1 MATNSNQSTYDA
13 AQIQMLRG
21 LEAVRENMGMYL
33 GGQDTSALHHL
44 VYEVVDNSVD
54 EALAGFC
61 DTIIVEMRTDG
72 SIAVVDNGRGIPT
85 DIHPVEGRSALEIVL
100 TELHAGG
107 KFKGSQG
114 YKVSGGLHGV
124 GVSAV
129 NAVSEFLR
137 AEVKRDGKLWAQ
149 DFRLGMPQAPVKA
162 VGDAEGTGTTIIFK
176 PDAQLFTTVDFNYR
190 TLANRLRDMA
200 YLNKSLRFKLVD
212 YNHDREVTYYFDG
225 GIVSFVRHLTREKG
239 PVLAQPFYVEKP
251 YENVNV
257 EIAMQY
263 TGDFN
268 ENLLAF
274 TNNIANPDGGTHVT
288 GFRAALT
295 RTINAYGRNKGL
307 LKEGDALSGEDVRE
321 GLTAIISIKLFRPQF
336 ESQTKSKLA
345 TPEAKTAVETVLNE
359 ALSAFLDENPN
370 EARRI
375 IEKSLLAS
383 RARDAARKA
392 RDLVQRKG
400 ALEGFAL
407 PGKLADCSDK
417 EPAHCEIFIVEGDSA
432 GGCFSGDTLVALA
445 DGRNLSFKDIV
456 AEQAQGIEHF
466 CYTIRNDGKIG
477 LERIINPRITKRNA
491 QVINVHLDN
500 GDVITCTPDH
510 RFMLRDG
517 SYKPASQLTP
527 TDSLMPLYRK
537 QASEYNVVLDPQTN
551 TWVEVETDIE
561 LAALEISAPTN
572 HKIIKIEAVDQL
584 IDVYDIE
591 VPHTHNFALAS
602 GIFVHNSAKQGRDRR
617 FQAIL
622 PLRGKILNVEKSR
635 LDKML
640 ANNEVRALI
649 TALGTGIGET
659 FDISRLRY
667 HRILIMSVA
676 GDEPTLIRNAQ
687 GHTEF
692 VRIGE
697 FIDQCI
703 AGQRSASEYEV
714 ISFDQKRHVA
724 RFRPLK
730 AVMRHANHE
739 PMYKLTTRYGRS
751 VKVTASHSV
760 FVLENGQPVLKKG
773 DQIRLGDQLVAS
785 RRIPRPASQ
794 PREIDLMKLF
804 AAAGLIDNLYLR
816 GESVRT
822 IAAQRVLNN
831 VSQPEQWNE
840 ARISLHTAAWE
851 RLVEYRQ
858 ANGLS
863 QKAVAQRL
871 GVKQA
876 ITISQWERGMLRP
889 IQSQFDNYLATI
901 GWEEPISYEL
911 VPSKIERLLLQDDS
925 SNNARW
931 REVSNYKAFDSFSID
946 ELDLLDRDV
955 ELVPQAHDDR
965 AFPRMLSITSE
976 LLWFLGWFTAE
987 GSLSKHQVS
996 LSLGQ
1001 KDAAF
1006 FDELKT
1012 TIEQLFGETPRFHQS
1027 PDNGGIKCYFHSV
1040 LAARLIRALGLGAV
1054 AHQKRVPNMLFSLS
1068 NDLQRSYL
1076 EGYFLGDGTLS
1087 DSTISMTTNSTEL
1100 KDGLLYLLGQLGVF
1114 AGVSKIKPNLPADAP
1129 IQTVHDYYNIAISG
1143 KQQLEQLRG
1152 VWQRHHLA
1160 AKVEAHL
1167 AKPATKAQAFTPL
1180 SDDMVGLEVLA
1191 VEELA
1196 PTGEFVY
1203 DFSVEE
1209 DENFLCGTG
1218 GLYAHNTDADVDG
1231 SHIRTLLLTF
1241 FFRHMRDLITNG
1253 HLYVAQP
1260 PLFRV
1265 QHGKAYKYV
1274 YDEATRDE
1282 YIRSLPAGT
1291 KVTVQRF
1298 KGLGEMNPDQLWDTT
1313 LNPGNRMILQV
1324 TIEDAMEAD
1333 ETFSMLMGE
1342 IVLPRKRFIQ
1352 THAADVKNLDV

>member
-149 DFRLGMPQAPVKA
+149 DFRLGMPQAPVHE

-257 EIAMQY
+257 EISMQY

-288 GFRAALT
+288 GFRTALT

-359 ALSAFLDENPN
+359 ALSTFLDENPN

-432 GGCFSGDTLVALA
+432 GG
-445 DGRNLSFKDIV
+445 
-456 AEQAQGIEHF
+456 
-466 CYTIRNDGKIG
+466 
-477 LERIINPRITKRNA
+477 
-491 QVINVHLDN
+491 
-500 GDVITCTPDH
+500 
-510 RFMLRDG
+510 
-517 SYKPASQLTP
+517 
-527 TDSLMPLYRK
+527 
-537 QASEYNVVLDPQTN
+537 
-551 TWVEVETDIE
+551 
-561 LAALEISAPTN
+561 
-572 HKIIKIEAVDQL
+572 
-584 IDVYDIE
+584 
-591 VPHTHNFALAS
+591 
-602 GIFVHNSAKQGRDRR
+602 SAKQGRDRR

-676 GDEPTLIRNAQ
+676 GDEPTLIRNGQ

-794 PREIDLMKLF
+794 PREIDLVKLF
-804 AAAGLIDNLYLR
+804 AEAGLIDNLYLR

-840 ARISLHTAAWE
+840 ARINLHTAAWE

-889 IQSQFDNYLATI
+889 IQSQFDEYLATI

-925 SNNARW
+925 SANARW
-931 REVSNYKAFDSFSID
+931 REVSNYKAFDRFSND

-965 AFPRMLSITSE
+965 AFPRMLSITPE

-987 GSLSKHQVS
+987 GSLSKYQVS

-1012 TIEQLFGETPRFHQS
+1012 TIEQLFGETPRFYQS
-1027 PDNGGIKCYFHSV
+1027 PDNGGIKCYFNSV

>member
-1 MATNSNQSTYDA
+1 MATNPNQSTYDA

-54 EALAGFC
+54 EALAGYC

-149 DFRLGMPQAPVKA
+149 DFRLGMPQAPVHQ
-162 VGDAEGTGTTIIFK
+162 VGDADGTGTTIIFK
-176 PDAQLFTTVDFNYR
+176 PDAQLFTTVEFNYR

-212 YNHDREVTYYFDG
+212 YNNDREVTYYFDG

-239 PVLAQPFYVEKP
+239 PLLAQPFYVEKP
-251 YENVNV
+251 HENVNV

-288 GFRAALT
+288 GYRAALT
-295 RTINAYGRNKGL
+295 RTINAYGRSKGL

-359 ALSAFLDENPN
+359 ALSGFLDENPN

-432 GGCFSGDTLVALA
+432 GG
-445 DGRNLSFKDIV
+445 
-456 AEQAQGIEHF
+456 
-466 CYTIRNDGKIG
+466 
-477 LERIINPRITKRNA
+477 
-491 QVINVHLDN
+491 
-500 GDVITCTPDH
+500 
-510 RFMLRDG
+510 
-517 SYKPASQLTP
+517 
-527 TDSLMPLYRK
+527 
-537 QASEYNVVLDPQTN
+537 
-551 TWVEVETDIE
+551 
-561 LAALEISAPTN
+561 
-572 HKIIKIEAVDQL
+572 
-584 IDVYDIE
+584 
-591 VPHTHNFALAS
+591 
-602 GIFVHNSAKQGRDRR
+602 SAKQGRDRR

-676 GDEPTLIRNAQ
+676 GDEPTLIRNGQ

-703 AGQRSASEYEV
+703 AGQRQASEYEV
-714 ISFDQKRHVA
+714 ISFDQKRNVA

-739 PMYKLTTRYGRS
+739 PMYKLSTRYGRS

-773 DQIRLGDQLVAS
+773 DQIKLGDQLVAS
-785 RRIPRPASQ
+785 RRIPRPAIQ
-794 PREIDLMKLF
+794 PREIDLIKLF
-804 AAAGLIDNLYLR
+804 AEAGLIDNLYLR

-911 VPSKIERLLLQDDS
+911 VPSKLERLLLQDDS
-925 SNNARW
+925 SANARW
-931 REVSNYKAFDSFSID
+931 REVSNYKAFNSFNND
-946 ELDLLDRDV
+946 EIDLLDRDV

-965 AFPRMLSITSE
+965 AFPRMLAITPE

-1006 FDELKT
+1006 FAELKT
-1012 TIEQLFGETPRFHQS
+1012 TIEQLFGETPRFYQS

-1054 AHQKRVPNMLFSLS
+1054 AHQKQVPDMLFSLS
-1068 NDLQRSYL
+1068 SDLQRSYL
-1076 EGYFLGDGTLS
+1076 EGYFLGDGTLC
-1087 DSTISMTTNSTEL
+1087 DSTISMTTNSPEL
-1100 KDGLLYLLGQLGVF
+1100 KDGLLYLFGQLGIF
-1114 AGVSKIKPNLPADAP
+1114 AGVSNIKPNLPADAP
-1129 IQTVHDYYNIAISG
+1129 IQTVHDYYSIAISG
-1143 KQQLEQLRG
+1143 KQQLEQLRS

-1167 AKPATKAQAFTPL
+1167 AKPTTKAQAFTPI

-1191 VEELA
+1191 VEELT

-1291 KVTVQRF
+1291 KVIVQRF

-1324 TIEDAMEAD
+1324 TIEDALAAD

>member
-1 MATNSNQSTYDA
+1 MATNPNQSTYDA

-54 EALAGFC
+54 EALAGYC

-149 DFRLGMPQAPVKA
+149 DFRLGMPQAPVHQ

-176 PDAQLFTTVDFNYR
+176 PDAQLFTTVEFNYR
-190 TLANRLRDMA
+190 TLSNRLRDMA

-212 YNHDREVTYYFDG
+212 YNNDREVTYYFDG

-239 PVLAQPFYVEKP
+239 PLLAQPFYVEKP
-251 YENVNV
+251 HENVNV

-288 GFRAALT
+288 GYRAALT
-295 RTINAYGRNKGL
+295 RTINAYGRSKGL
-307 LKEGDALSGEDVRE
+307 LKEGDTLSGEDVRE

-359 ALSAFLDENPN
+359 ALSGFLDENPN

-432 GGCFSGDTLVALA
+432 GG
-445 DGRNLSFKDIV
+445 
-456 AEQAQGIEHF
+456 
-466 CYTIRNDGKIG
+466 
-477 LERIINPRITKRNA
+477 
-491 QVINVHLDN
+491 
-500 GDVITCTPDH
+500 
-510 RFMLRDG
+510 
-517 SYKPASQLTP
+517 
-527 TDSLMPLYRK
+527 
-537 QASEYNVVLDPQTN
+537 
-551 TWVEVETDIE
+551 
-561 LAALEISAPTN
+561 
-572 HKIIKIEAVDQL
+572 
-584 IDVYDIE
+584 
-591 VPHTHNFALAS
+591 
-602 GIFVHNSAKQGRDRR
+602 SAKQGRDRR

-676 GDEPTLIRNAQ
+676 GDEPTLIRNGQ

-703 AGQRSASEYEV
+703 AGQRQASEYEV
-714 ISFDQKRHVA
+714 ISFDQKRNLA

-739 PMYKLTTRYGRS
+739 PMYKLSTRYGRS

-773 DQIRLGDQLVAS
+773 NQIKLGDQLVAS
-785 RRIPRPASQ
+785 RRIPRPAIQ
-794 PREIDLMKLF
+794 PREIDLIKLF
-804 AAAGLIDNLYLR
+804 AEAGLIDNLYLR
-816 GESVRT
+816 GESVRS

-858 ANGLS
+858 AHGLS
-863 QKAVAQRL
+863 QKMVAQRL

-925 SNNARW
+925 SGNARW
-931 REVSNYKAFDSFSID
+931 REVSNYKAFASFNND

-965 AFPRMLSITSE
+965 AFPRMLAITPE

-1006 FDELKT
+1006 FAELKT
-1012 TIEQLFGETPRFHQS
+1012 TIEQLFGETPRFYQS

-1040 LAARLIRALGLGAV
+1040 LAACLIRALGLGAV
-1054 AHQKRVPNMLFSLS
+1054 AHQKQVPDMLFSLS
-1068 NDLQRSYL
+1068 SDLQRSYL

-1087 DSTISMTTNSTEL
+1087 DSSISMTTNSPEL
-1100 KDGLLYLLGQLGVF
+1100 KDGLLYVFGQLGIF
-1114 AGVSKIKPNLPADAP
+1114 AGVSNIKPNLPADVP

-1143 KQQLEQLRG
+1143 KQQLEQLRS

-1167 AKPATKAQAFTPL
+1167 AKPTTKAQAFTPI

-1291 KVTVQRF
+1291 KVIVQRF

-1324 TIEDAMEAD
+1324 TIEDALAAD